1 MPDKVKI
8 HTHCLQLLQEKIN
21 SIAGLIEDARAAS
34 NNDTKS
40 SMGDKYETTREMMQI
55 EINKLL
61 LQLSEAQQMI
71 LSLKVIDPA
80 KPCSKAEPGA
90 LIETEQMIFYLCT
103 GLGKITVD
111 NKVIMVISPASPIGK
126 ALYGKQKDGQFSVN
140 PQNTYKILDVC

>member
-8 HTHCLQLLQEKIN
+8 HAHCLQLLQEKIN

-80 KPCSKAEPGA
+80 KSCTKAEPGA
-90 LIETEQMIFYLCT
+90 LIETQQMTFYLCT
-103 GLGKITVD
+103 GLGKITID
-111 NKVIMVISPASPIGK
+111 NKVVMAISPASPIGK
-126 ALYGKQKDGQFSVN
+126 ALHGKQKDDQFSVN
-140 PQNTYKILDVC
+140 SQNVYRILDVC